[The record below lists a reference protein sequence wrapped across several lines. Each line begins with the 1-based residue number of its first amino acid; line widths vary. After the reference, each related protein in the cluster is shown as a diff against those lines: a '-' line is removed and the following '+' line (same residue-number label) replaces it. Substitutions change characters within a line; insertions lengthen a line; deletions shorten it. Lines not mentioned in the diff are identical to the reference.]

1 MRTSLLVAA
10 CIAALSTPALA
21 ATKAAPAARKE
32 PPSCSALTFR
42 AVAPGTPDGEQ
53 QAGTY
58 SSRFMKMA
66 IKATVAGGVP
76 TGYWIEMNGRKPE
89 ALAGGLPA
97 GADACLKEKKMATP
111 VKAMGGACVGQ
122 KFRVVMD
129 RGLKEPAAMLFAL
142 DGKDWKF
149 CSAAKA

>member
-1 MRTSLLVAA
+1 MRTSLLVMA
-10 CIAALSTPALA
+10 CIAALSTPAFA
-21 ATKAAPAARKE
+21 ATKAAPTAKKE

-53 QAGTY
+53 QTGTY

-66 IKATVAGGVP
+66 IKANVAGGVP
-76 TGYWIEMNGRKPE
+76 TGYWVELNGQRPE
-89 ALAGGLPA
+89 ALAGGLPT
-97 GADACLKEKKMATP
+97 GAEACLREKKMATP
-111 VKAMGGACVGQ
+111 VKTMAGACVGQ
-122 KFRVVMD
+122 RFRVVMD

-149 CSAAKA
+149 CSATKA

>member
-10 CIAALSTPALA
+10 CIAALSTPAFA
-21 ATKAAPAARKE
+21 ATKAEPAAKKE

-42 AVAPGTPDGEQ
+42 AVAPGTSDGVQ

-58 SSRFMKMA
+58 SSRFVKMA
-66 IKATVAGGVP
+66 IKANVSGGVP
-76 TGYWIEMNGRKPE
+76 TGYWMEMNGRKPE
-89 ALAGGLPA
+89 ALAGGIPA
-97 GADACLKEKKMATP
+97 GADSCLKSKKMATP
-111 VKAMGGACVGQ
+111 VKAVGGACVGER
-122 KFRVVMD
+122 FRVVMD
-129 RGLKEPAAMLFAL
+129 RSLKEPAAMLFAL